1 MSAKEKLRTFWK
13 ALDEAASDTAY
24 YVTPDIV
31 SDAIYAMTPKKMWK
45 YTRKSRDEFNARREE
60 WRENV
65 RKWFKMIGEWA
76 KNAAKKAWNA
86 VKEAAKAAI
95 PWKGLSAAASA
106 AKSAARKAFK
116 K

>member
-24 YVTPDIV
+24 YITPDIV

-76 KNAAKKAWNA
+76 KKAARKVWEAAKKAAYIPWSGA
-86 VKEAAKAAI
+86 GAAAAKAV
-95 PWKGLSAAASA
+95 KA
-106 AKSAARKAFK
+106 AKRALK